1 MIIKDY
7 DPKDID
13 MKMLYEETSWG
24 AIEINNN
31 LDVEKLTQYY
41 ADVKK
46 NFNHMYFDFY
56 NFPERLNVEV
66 SKQYMDLG
74 YCGYYCG
81 PISGYT
87 LAWPVEKYEPLPP
100 PSQANTDMF
109 PETLDPEFY
118 DKCNILPKYR
128 FGYMNNL
135 IEMLGEDSFKQCI
148 ITIHGPTAHI
158 KTHKDS
164 SVKKLHIPLETNE
177 KAVFCFGKD
186 REVEY
191 NMKVGKIYILN
202 TNAYHGTDN
211 TGHTDRAHF
220 LTRVD
225 ENKILDI
232 LAL

>member
-1 MIIKDY
+1 
-7 DPKDID
+7 
-13 MKMLYEETSWG
+13 
-24 AIEINNN
+24 
-31 LDVEKLTQYY
+31 
-41 ADVKK
+41 
-46 NFNHMYFDFY
+46 MYFDFY
-56 NFPERLNVEV
+56 NFPDRLNVEV

-87 LAWPVEKYEPLPP
+87 LAWPKERYEPLPP

-128 FGYMNNL
+128 FDYMNDL
-135 IEMLGEDSFKQCI
+135 IEMLGEESFKQCI
-148 ITIHGPTAHI
+148 ITVHGPGAEI

-177 KAVFCFGKD
+177 EAVFCFGKD
-186 REVEY
+186 REVKY
-191 NMKVGKIYILN
+191 NMKVGKVYILN
-202 TNAYHGTDN
+202 TNAYHGTEN
-211 TGHTDRAHF
+211 PGKTDRAHF

-225 ENKILDI
+225 ETKILDI